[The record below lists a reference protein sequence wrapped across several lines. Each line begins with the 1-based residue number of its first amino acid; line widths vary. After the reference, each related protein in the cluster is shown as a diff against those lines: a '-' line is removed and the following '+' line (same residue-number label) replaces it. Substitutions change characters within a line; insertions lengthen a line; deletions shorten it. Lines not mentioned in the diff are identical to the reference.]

1 MSDITLIN
9 TVFPSE
15 VKVPPQGSL
24 YLAAALEEAGLEAE
38 LRDYQQ
44 CTRPDHPHRLED
56 GRQPWHPESL
66 ARFAEGGAEVVG
78 FSCMSYA
85 LPLIIETVKILKR
98 REPDRFVVLG
108 GIGPSG
114 VAEPLL
120 EHCPEIDAVVI
131 GEGERTVVD
140 LLRTMRN
147 GGSGC
152 SSGNGSPAASLA
164 DVQGLVYRDGD
175 RVRRTAPR
183 PRIPSLAELP
193 MPAYHRVSLDHYRL
207 VDSQFARGC
216 PYPCSFC
223 DIAPY
228 WDRTTTKRPIEHYLD
243 ELEILVDEHGARD
256 VFIVDD
262 TFVLSRKT
270 ILHFCDEIVR
280 RGLEFQWGCYARV
293 DLMDDELME
302 RMAAA
307 GCQKIFYGLESGSDR
322 VLQEISKNIT
332 AEEIRDTVQ
341 RSLEHF
347 PFITASFL
355 WGAPTETLEDLQDTA
370 FLLIYL
376 ASLGACPQLNLL
388 LPYSYSTL
396 YKQYQDRILFDP
408 EFSSQL
414 LFYETEPEW
423 THGMIEERPDLFSC
437 FYRLPTPQFEE
448 KWRFLHDVGLD
459 PHALQRA
466 YDHPIPVPMELVDG
480 SGETREVRVSGAES
494 HPEATAGPAHD

>member
-24 YLAAALEEAGLEAE
+24 YLAAALEEAGMDAE

-44 CTRPDHPHRLED
+44 CTRPDHPHRLDD
-56 GRQPWHPESL
+56 GCQPWHPESL
-66 ARFAEGGAEVVG
+66 AAFAAGGAEVVG

-85 LPLIIETVKILKR
+85 LPLIIETAKLIKQ
-98 REPDRFVVLG
+98 REPDRFLILG

-120 EHCPEIDAVVI
+120 DFCPQIDAVVI

-140 LLRTMRN
+140 LLQARRDGRRLNDVPGLVFRDGDTVRRTLPRARV
-147 GGSGC
+147 
-152 SSGNGSPAASLA
+152 PSLA
-164 DVQGLVYRDGD
+164 D
-175 RVRRTAPR
+175 
-183 PRIPSLAELP
+183 LP
-193 MPAYHRVSLDHYRL
+193 MPAYHRISLADYRL

-216 PYPCSFC
+216 SYPCTFC

-243 ELEILVDEHGARD
+243 ELEILVKTHGAKD
-256 VFIVDD
+256 VFIIDD

-270 ILHFCDEIVR
+270 ILAFCDEIVR
-280 RGLEFQWGCYARV
+280 RGMDFQWGCYARV
-293 DLMDDELME
+293 DLMDDELMA

-332 AEEIRDTVQ
+332 AEEIRETVQ

-347 PFITASFL
+347 SFITASFL

-396 YKQYQDRILFDP
+396 YKQYRDRILFDP
-408 EFSSQL
+408 EHSSQL

-423 THGMIEERPDLFSC
+423 THEMIRERPDLFSC
-437 FYRLPTPQFEE
+437 FYHLPTPQLEE
-448 KWRFLHDVGLD
+448 KWQFLDDVGLD

-466 YDHPIPVPMELVDG
+466 YDHPIPVPMEVHGADG
-480 SGETREVRVSGAES
+480 AIREVRVSGAES
-494 HPEATAGPAHD
+494 HPEG